1 MAQGV
6 KLVRLSD
13 GATLVSVSV
22 CAADDEDDVAPSG
35 GDAPENGD
43 LNNTTNENEGESK

>member
-1 MAQGV
+1 V

-22 CAADDEDDVAPSG
+22 CAADDEDGVEPSG
-35 GDAPENGD
+35 EDAPGNSD
-43 LNNTTNENEGESK
+43 LNSTTNENEGENT